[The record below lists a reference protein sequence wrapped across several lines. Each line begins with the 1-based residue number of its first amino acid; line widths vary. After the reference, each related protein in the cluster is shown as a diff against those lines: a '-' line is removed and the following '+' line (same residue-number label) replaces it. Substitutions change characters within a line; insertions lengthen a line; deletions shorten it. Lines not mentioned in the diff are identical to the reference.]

1 LSVGERSGD
10 VVSMLGLPGEQI
22 RRPEVLTDLI
32 AETLLGERDT
42 ASDLAVLGVAG
53 SPVLCETELRERLV
67 VGLLIGWGLRRVSS
81 WGAWLYQATRPDWL
95 PKPGPLLDRFLQQ
108 VRALDPLA
116 VAARLPEATLP
127 LAPTPVVV
135 SSAVVAESGD
145 AELDLLAEEII
156 LRYFAAA
163 RRKWPMFAVR
173 DRRRPTIRCGGRV
186 WCACI
191 SQQGSAILN

>member
-108 VRALDPLA
+108 GSRSRSV
-116 VAARLPEATLP
+116 
-127 LAPTPVVV
+127 
-135 SSAVVAESGD
+135 GGCG
-145 AELDLLAEEII
+145 
-156 LRYFAAA
+156 AAA
-163 RRKWPMFAVR
+163 RSDSAARAYPSCGVVG
-173 DRRRPTIRCGGRV
+173 RRC
-186 WCACI
+186 
-191 SQQGSAILN
+191 